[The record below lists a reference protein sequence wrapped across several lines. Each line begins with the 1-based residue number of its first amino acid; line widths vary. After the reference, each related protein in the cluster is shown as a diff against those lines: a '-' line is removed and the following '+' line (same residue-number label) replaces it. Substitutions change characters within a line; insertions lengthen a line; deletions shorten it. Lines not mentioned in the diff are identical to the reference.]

1 MCIHSFLFVSVNETA
16 AMLKP
21 APTTWRKAENPLA
34 GPMTLVDLS
43 SHNPRQ
49 NKTVV
54 SFAPHSLNS
63 VCADAPIPRDDVQQP
78 PHAFDIGVIA
88 ILIQQGAFAH
98 DVVGHD

>member
-16 AMLKP
+16 ATPKP
-21 APTTWRKAENPLA
+21 AQTTWRKAENPLA
-34 GPMTLVDLS
+34 GPVTLVDLS

-63 VCADAPIPRDDVQQP
+63 GCADAPIRRDDVQQP
-78 PHAFDIGVIA
+78 PHALDIGVIA
-88 ILIQQGAFAH
+88 I
-98 DVVGHD
+98 